1 MKKGSFLSLSLTR
14 IFMFLLLSS
23 SYFTFISD
31 NNSFKRI
38 YIIAAMIIYI
48 VNHFIQFSTE
58 KISVR
63 LLSFSIDFILSAG
76 FGFLFIKEESL
87 IYLIFFGVIATSIFL
102 VMQHKKI
109 LVLFSV
115 IFFII
120 WILISYEKYI
130 FTQTFSIGDNI
141 LNFMFVVFCAIVG
154 SLIRN
159 LINARETISTQFTQL
174 NDSHEELRKAHQQL
188 SEYSKQ
194 VEDLTVIQERNRI
207 AREIHD
213 TVGHN
218 MTALLVQI
226 QLAKELLKIDVPKG
240 EEVLDVCEKLTRNS
254 LEEIRLSVRTLRD
267 EKSEQ
272 LSFVPSLRSMLS
284 NFSTA
289 SGLETNLN
297 IVGDPKLISSSLQ
310 PTIKRVI
317 QESLTNAKRHG
328 LATFYK
334 VTIQISQNNVSMEIF
349 DNGQGT
355 KNVVPSFG
363 LINMKERIQE
373 HGGEIHFEG
382 KVGEGFY
389 INISIP
395 LKQLQW
401 SSTEVKR

>member
-31 NNSFKRI
+31 NDSFKRI

>member
-1 MKKGSFLSLSLTR
+1 
-14 IFMFLLLSS
+14 MFLLLSD

-31 NNSFKRI
+31 NDSFKRI

-254 LEEIRLSVRTLRD
+254 LEEIRLSVRT
-267 EKSEQ
+267 S
-272 LSFVPSLRSMLS
+272 
-284 NFSTA
+284 
-289 SGLETNLN
+289 
-297 IVGDPKLISSSLQ
+297 
-310 PTIKRVI
+310 
-317 QESLTNAKRHG
+317 
-328 LATFYK
+328 
-334 VTIQISQNNVSMEIF
+334 
-349 DNGQGT
+349 
-355 KNVVPSFG
+355 
-363 LINMKERIQE
+363 
-373 HGGEIHFEG
+373 
-382 KVGEGFY
+382 
-389 INISIP
+389 
-395 LKQLQW
+395 
-401 SSTEVKR
+401 

>member
-1 MKKGSFLSLSLTR
+1 
-14 IFMFLLLSS
+14 MFLLLSS

-31 NNSFKRI
+31 NDSFKRI